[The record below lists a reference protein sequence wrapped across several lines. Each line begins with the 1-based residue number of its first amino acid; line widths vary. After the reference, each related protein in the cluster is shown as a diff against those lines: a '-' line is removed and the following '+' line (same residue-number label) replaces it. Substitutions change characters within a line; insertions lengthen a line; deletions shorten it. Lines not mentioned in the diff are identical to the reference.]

1 MEEKEDLKS
10 LGNNLFIRLRLS
22 EVITNVKK
30 LLKQV
35 WLLFGKYQEKIE
47 IIISSIYKLQ
57 NENILLS
64 LKDEKG
70 IAF

>member
-10 LGNNLFIRLRLS
+10 LGYLLFIRLRLS
-22 EVITNVKK
+22 EIITNVKK
-30 LLKQV
+30 LLKQG

-57 NENILLS
+57 NENS